1 MYQTTHTTFRPI
13 LVCTGET
20 INHTAAIGVP
30 FHLFQFTN
38 FVGSILTGPQM
49 RAKNQQK
56 DMHEIS
62 IVFTIGVVIVIY
74 DNNADHKNDWNF
86 IFTYGRCESFLWLVL
101 SL

>member
-20 INHTAAIGVP
+20 INHTTAIGVP
-30 FHLFQFTN
+30 FHLFQFMN
-38 FVGSILTGPQM
+38 FTGSILTGFQM

-62 IVFTIGVVIVIY
+62 IIFTIGVVVVVIY
-74 DNNADHKNDWNF
+74 DNNTDCKND
-86 IFTYGRCESFLWLVL
+86 
-101 SL
+101 